1 MQGEELP
8 DGQPEPQNGQPPA
21 RRWPNDPSDPG
32 FNPRL
37 ALDGSGR
44 AVCGAKNRP
53 SARYPYCQ
61 TDKLFPNGRCRM
73 HGGKSLKGP
82 ANPAWK
88 GGHRSKFLPK
98 PVASLYREAQ
108 NDLELMH
115 ARGTVALLETR
126 VRQLMQRLATPE
138 SDSLWSDLKAAA
150 EELEA
155 AHQEPDPEA
164 RASKVLALSAELVEL
179 TNRGVNDEAAW
190 KELRAVEREKL
201 HAQQVEWNRLRDMR
215 QLATAEEV
223 YDLVRAIAESVARQ
237 VSNPKERL
245 AVVNDIIRFT
255 HADQQRPPVGALPA
269 AADGNIQA
277 EVDA

>member
-1 MQGEELP
+1 MQSEGLP
-8 DGQPEPQNGQPPA
+8 HGQPEPPNGQPSA

-73 HGGKSLKGP
+73 HGGKSLRGP

-88 GGHRSKFLPK
+88 GGHRSKYLPK

-108 NDLELMH
+108 HDPELLH

-126 VRQLMQRLATPE
+126 ARQLMQRLATPE
-138 SDSLWSDLKAAA
+138 SDSLWQDLQAAA
-150 EELEA
+150 RELEA
-155 AHQEPDPEA
+155 AHQEPESEA
-164 RASKVLALSAELVEL
+164 RAGRLLELAGRLAAL
-179 TNRGVNDEAAW
+179 TNRGVDEAAAW
-190 KELRAVEREKL
+190 AELRKVEAEKL
-201 HAQQVEWNRLRDMR
+201 HAQQVEWARMRDLK

-223 YDLVRAIAESVARQ
+223 LGLVRAIAESVARH
-237 VSNPKERL
+237 VTNPRERM
-245 AVVNDIIRFT
+245 AVVEDIVRYT
-255 HADQQRPPVGALPA
+255 NADEPQRRVG
-269 AADGNIQA
+269 QA
-277 EVDA
+277 EEPPPA